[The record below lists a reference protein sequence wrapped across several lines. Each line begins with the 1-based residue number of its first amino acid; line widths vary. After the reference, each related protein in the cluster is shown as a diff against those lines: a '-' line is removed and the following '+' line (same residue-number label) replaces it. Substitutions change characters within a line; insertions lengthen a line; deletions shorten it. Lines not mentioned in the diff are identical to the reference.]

1 MPRGLS
7 FVKSDRGPYIK
18 DVRTEGGGGEV
29 ENCQIL
35 RTNSTDRLREMRTK
49 GGGGVEN
56 PKNFADVLYVWS
68 RTELTDGF
76 HQRDVSR
83 CISRELCYLK
93 VSKFLLGD
101 SVGNRGVCDV
111 PVER

>member
-1 MPRGLS
+1 MRHL
-7 FVKSDRGPYIK
+7 GPYIK
-18 DVRTEGGGGEV
+18 DVHTEGGGGF

-68 RTELTDGF
+68 LTGREN
-76 HQRDVSR
+76 HIVPLRS
-83 CISRELCYLK
+83 IS
-93 VSKFLLGD
+93 LLNAW
-101 SVGNRGVCDV
+101 VN
-111 PVER
+111 